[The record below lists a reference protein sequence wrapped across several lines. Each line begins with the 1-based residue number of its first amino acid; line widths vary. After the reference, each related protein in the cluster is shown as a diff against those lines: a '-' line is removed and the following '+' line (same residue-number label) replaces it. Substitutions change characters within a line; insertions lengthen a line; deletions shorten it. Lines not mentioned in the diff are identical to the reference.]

1 MLHSFGIV
9 CLICAFAQ
17 MVIGETSNTFKA
29 AVYEHAVHL
38 PNVSIVPMQRDQAV
52 EAMMVNIRV
61 YQETAT
67 LAASMGYSGISAVF
81 RYFDK
86 SCHGN
91 KLKTTNLS
99 RFERGHN
106 RCKEFDDCN
115 C

>member
-67 LAASMGYSGISAVF
+67 LAASMERTYIFPQWVFVAAVST
-81 RYFDK
+81 RHKERPDI
-86 SCHGN
+86 
-91 KLKTTNLS
+91 TTTPVMKVAGS
-99 RFERGHN
+99 
-106 RCKEFDDCN
+106 
-115 C
+115 